1 MDAKTTIVKLQDSS
15 DWYWDLGLHDAAVLL
30 FDELEL
36 PYDYKKRNPFKYKKT
51 NDDSQLWWIS
61 DTLENI
67 YEGFIL
73 TISFQDLKGFPEEF
87 DFIERFENAEVIR
100 R

>member
-1 MDAKTTIVKLQDSS
+1 MPKQQLSNYKIHQIGIGI
-15 DWYWDLGLHDAAVLL
+15 WDCMMRQYCCLINWNYPMAIKSEILSNM
-30 FDELEL
+30 
-36 PYDYKKRNPFKYKKT
+36 KKI

-73 TISFQDLKGFPEEF
+73 TISFQDLKSFPEEF
-87 DFIERFENAEVIR
+87 DFIVRFENAEVIR